1 MKKISQKISFL
12 LAALILTSSAVIFF
26 RVSSL
31 VRTTLV
37 ATDAAAMMEVN
48 MGNAAYIEYRMKG
61 YDKGLWLLA
70 RDLGGRA
77 INEEASVVG
86 SCEFFLKQY
95 PDILKVYIGTKD
107 GSFHIFPESDGI
119 PEGYDPRKREW
130 YLNAQDKETL
140 IWTDPY
146 QNPDTGILVIS
157 ASVPLRNEENGEFMG
172 VLGMDL
178 PLEGLSELMAS
189 IHIGKTSKDSD
200 GVKGGRIY
208 TVSGEGFVLGH
219 AVSEMVGTTVDA
231 DFLQNLSESKGSFD
245 YEREDGK
252 QLITYKKFDELDWIL
267 ISEIPYEDIYSMVWK
282 VSAAVLVFGLVTLV
296 AAILV
301 GIYFSRR
308 MTDPIRRMER
318 KMEIIKTGDLT
329 VEMDIRSKDEVGML
343 AGSCKEMLGKIK
355 SLITASISVSD
366 EVLASSENLAD
377 FSCKTAHLAGDVT
390 RTINEIAQGASEQ
403 ACETEQGVR
412 LSAEL
417 SHKFEQLAEYSLRM
431 NENAE
436 EAKAISTEGKA
447 VVGELKKMSEV
458 SRDSGYRVGKAIS
471 ELDENTG
478 SIQGIL
484 ETIKTI
490 AAQTNLLALNA
501 SIEAAR
507 AGEVGK
513 GFAVVADEI
522 RKLAEGSDAAVSEIS
537 EILVKT
543 QTDSRNT
550 VSIMGEMSDIYERQR
565 KSVEKVDETFR
576 SILDAVESIAKQI
589 GEMSRQV
596 ESIKSDKDEIVK
608 AMENISGISEETA
621 AASEEVTAAMYE
633 QSGAVEQISQNA
645 VHLKELAAEL
655 MNHLR
660 NFKI

>member
-12 LAALILTSSAVIFF
+12 LAILILTSSAVIFF

-31 VRTTLV
+31 VRATLV

-48 MGNAAYIEYRMKG
+48 MGNAAYIEYRMKA
-61 YDKGLWLLA
+61 YEKGLHLL
-70 RDLGGRA
+70 RDDLKRELGDERLLTDSY
-77 INEEASVVG
+77 AS
-86 SCEFFLKQY
+86 FMKLY
-95 PDILKVYIGTKD
+95 PDILNVYMGTEE
-107 GSFHIFPESDGI
+107 GSFLIYPE
-119 PEGYDPRKREW
+119 PEGMPADYDPRKRDW
-130 YLNAQDKETL
+130 YIKAKEKDAL
-140 IWTDPY
+140 IWTKPY
-146 QNPDTGILVIS
+146 KDLSTGVLVLS
-157 ASVPLRNEENGEFMG
+157 ASIPLHDEESGRFIG
-172 VLGMDL
+172 VVSLDL
-178 PLEGLSELMAS
+178 PLEGLSKLMES
-189 IHIGKTSKDSD
+189 INIGKTSKDSD
-200 GVKGGRIY
+200 DVKGGRIY
-208 TVSGEGFVLGH
+208 TINGEGLVLGH
-219 AVSEMVGTTVDA
+219 ADSEIVGTTLDRE
-231 DFLQNLSESKGSFD
+231 FLQNLSETKGNFD

-252 QLITYKKFDELDWIL
+252 HLITYKKIDELDWIL
-267 ISEIPYEDIYSMVWK
+267 ISEIPYKDIYAMVWK
-282 VSAAVLVFGLVTLV
+282 VSAAVLVFGLATLV

-308 MTDPIRRMER
+308 MTGPIRQMER

-550 VSIMGEMSDIYERQR
+550 VSIMGEMSDIHERQR